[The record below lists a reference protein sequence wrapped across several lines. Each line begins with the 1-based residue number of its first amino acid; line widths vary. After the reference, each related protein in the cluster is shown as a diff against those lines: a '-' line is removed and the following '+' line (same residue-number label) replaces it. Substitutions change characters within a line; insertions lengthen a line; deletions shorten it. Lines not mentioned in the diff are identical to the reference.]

1 LKENGEKEIAQKFD
15 KKDVWISEKKR
26 KEKMKKNKKY
36 FENKK

>member
-26 KEKMKKNKKY
+26 KGVKKY